1 MSAHNPTNRQQ
12 TQAAVIGGGLVGM
25 GVALGLAR
33 QGLKVTV
40 FDEGDVALR
49 ASRGNFG
56 LVWVQGKGDTLP
68 EYARWTR
75 ESARLWPALAAELRE
90 TTGVD
95 VQLSQVGG
103 MYICLSPEELA
114 ARAATLEAMR
124 EQAGGDYPFEVL
136 DLPALRERVPEIGP
150 TVAGATFCP
159 EDGHVNPLLMM
170 RTLSGMFMELG
181 GQLVNGHAIEDL
193 APDGAGFRLRAG
205 GTTWHAERVVLAA
218 GLGNRKLAP
227 RVGLEAPVHPQRGQ
241 VLVAERVR
249 PFLRYPTGHVRQT
262 GEGSVQ
268 CGDSKEDVQ
277 FDEGTTTAVMAAIAR
292 RAVRMFPLLAGVRL
306 VRAWGALRIMTPDG
320 YPVYQQSEAHPGAYL
335 VSCHSGV
342 TLCAAHAGPLAG
354 WLAGGPL
361 PPHLEVFHAGR
372 FALS

>member
-1 MSAHNPTNRQQ
+1 MSTHNPANRQQ

-75 ESARLWPALAAELRE
+75 ESARLWPDLAAELRE

-136 DLPALRERVPEIGP
+136 DLAALRERVPEIGP

-170 RTLSGMFMELG
+170 RALTGMFMELG

-205 GTTWHAERVVLAA
+205 GATWHAERVVLAA

-227 RVGLEAPVHPQRGQ
+227 RVGLEAPVSPQRGQ

-277 FDEGTTTAVMAAIAR
+277 FDEGTTTAVMATIAR

-320 YPVYQQSEAHPGAYL
+320 YPVYQQSAAHPGAYL

-342 TLCAAHAGPLAG
+342 TLCAAHAGPLAD
-354 WLAGGPL
+354 WLVGGPL